1 MHDKKSLIYTEKQK
15 GFNTEPCRTP
25 ISIPNILDRYSLS
38 LFPSDLHSN

>member
-1 MHDKKSLIYTEKQK
+1 MHDKKSLIYTEKQNT
-15 GFNTEPCRTP
+15 NTEPCRTP